1 MFIRASSCI
10 QKMVGH
16 VRPLKDTCKCN
27 CKVFVGPIS
36 SRSCMKKHTNKT
48 KKSDMQRPIL
58 YPTTKVQVHI
68 PYWVPI
74 SIHMD
79 NRYICIRKPLQLVTL
94 LYAFHL
100 LTLNPCRLKLPGR
113 GWTRAFQLAV
123 PTKDIQMACSKSS
136 SNSDFNGSQP
146 FFWEKKCNHFLMS
159 KKFNFGNGLF
169 FVCCIDVHFL
179 KLSCLSFSCLSSVNT
194 YIASLVGS

>member
-1 MFIRASSCI
+1 
-10 QKMVGH
+10 MVGH

-113 GWTRAFQLAV
+113 GWTRAFHLAV

-146 FFWEKKCNHFLMS
+146 FFGKRNATIFWCPKVQFWYV
-159 KKFNFGNGLF
+159 
-169 FVCCIDVHFL
+169 FVFCCCIDVHFFEVVMSFIFL
-179 KLSCLSFSCLSSVNT
+179 LELSQYVHCFIGGFLTANFQ
-194 YIASLVGS
+194 AF